1 MLPDPI
7 AFSSAMRAMGLGDGM
22 RVVVYDSYGLF
33 SAPRVWWTLRT
44 FGVTDVFVLDGGLPA
59 WKAEGRPLEE
69 GPVRKQPRH
78 FTARLDH
85 GAVASID
92 DVKKALATGAQVV
105 DARAADRFRGEAP
118 EPRPGLKSGH
128 MPGAKNLPWDQII
141 EGGRLKPPAALA
153 AAFKNAG
160 VDLTKPVLTTC
171 GSGVSAAILSLALET
186 AANRSAPVYD
196 GSWAEWG
203 RRIGPVQDE
212 RPGHA
217 PRTRQPQRVG
227 VRPAGIRECAPQLG
241 QVADQNEIDGISR
254 QAVARDREARHM
266 SSIQDSQPQPY
277 GARQDHVGG
286 KAICS
291 GHGQRRRQALVRKI
305 ENHEHDEP
313 DCRRAESE
321 DQQTLQ
327 EKLEPSHADTSERAG
342 CRWRAEPAPR
352 RSLLRADIAREPP
365 IPALRR
371 SHNFSAFPGRILNTR
386 ALPASSVSVSASP

>member
-1 MLPDPI
+1 MAGDGGHKHFVTTQWLADHLTAPDLFLVDASWHLPTLNRDAKAEYLAGHIPGAVHFDIDQISNKKSPLPHMLPDPI

-44 FGVTDVFVLDGGLPA
+44 FGVTDVTVLEGGLPA
-59 WKAEGRPLEE
+59 WKAEGRPLED

-85 GAVASID
+85 GAVASME
-92 DVKKALATGAQVV
+92 DVKKALASGAQVV

-160 VDLTKPVLTTC
+160 LDLAKPILTTC

-203 RRIGPVQDE
+203 GR
-212 RPGHA
+212 
-217 PRTRQPQRVG
+217 
-227 VRPAGIRECAPQLG
+227 
-241 QVADQNEIDGISR
+241 
-254 QAVARDREARHM
+254 
-266 SSIQDSQPQPY
+266 
-277 GARQDHVGG
+277 
-286 KAICS
+286 
-291 GHGQRRRQALVRKI
+291 
-305 ENHEHDEP
+305 P
-313 DCRRAESE
+313 DCPVAY
-321 DQQTLQ
+321 
-327 EKLEPSHADTSERAG
+327 G
-342 CRWRAEPAPR
+342 
-352 RSLLRADIAREPP
+352 
-365 IPALRR
+365 
-371 SHNFSAFPGRILNTR
+371 
-386 ALPASSVSVSASP
+386 